1 MAIYHLSAKPVRRGA
16 GRSATAAAAYR
27 AGAEIADERTG
38 ITFDY
43 TRKQGVEH
51 SEIILPSSAARQ
63 DINWPR
69 DRAALWNAAEL
80 AEHRKDSRV
89 AREYELALPAELN
102 PKQRV
107 ALVQHFAQDIAD
119 RHGNAVDI
127 AIHAPHR
134 DGDKR
139 NHHAHLLA
147 TTRQVTPHGLG
158 GKTVIELSDTDRKK
172 RGLGPAAQEIDAI
185 RQRWAELS
193 NQALKEHGHDARIDH
208 RSLAAQRQEAQGLG
222 DTERAADL
230 NREPTRHLGVSATA
244 MERRGMPTDL
254 GDINRRIAEAAE
266 AGRLER
272 ESQAIH
278 RSTLDLGGDLM
289 AALRD
294 RNAAQAAQ
302 PGGQLVK
309 DTRRDARQAWA
320 RLRAGGK
327 GAGSAAEAPELI
339 DRRQTEDRFEQERL
353 MREQQEREAR
363 EREERERQRQRD
375 RDGGLGR

>member
-1 MAIYHLSAKPVRRGA
+1 MAHLRVAAQLRRPSVGECRRGPGSARPAPTTRSQGRCSPRRGLPAPRPSTQFLRTSYPVVTHLPHFIPTLYSPLIHPITPRPADPSPMAIYHLSAKPVRRGA

-38 ITFDY
+38 LTFDY

-51 SEIILPSSAARQ
+51 SEIILPTATARQ

-139 NHHAHLLA
+139 NQHAHLLA

-158 GKTVIELSDTDRKK
+158 NKTVIELSDTDRKK
-172 RGLGPAAQEIDAI
+172 RGLGPAAQE
-185 RQRWAELS
+185 S
-193 NQALKEHGHDARIDH
+193 
-208 RSLAAQRQEAQGLG
+208 
-222 DTERAADL
+222 
-230 NREPTRHLGVSATA
+230 V
-244 MERRGMPTDL
+244 
-254 GDINRRIAEAAE
+254 
-266 AGRLER
+266 
-272 ESQAIH
+272 
-278 RSTLDLGGDLM
+278 
-289 AALRD
+289 
-294 RNAAQAAQ
+294 
-302 PGGQLVK
+302 
-309 DTRRDARQAWA
+309 
-320 RLRAGGK
+320 
-327 GAGSAAEAPELI
+327 
-339 DRRQTEDRFEQERL
+339 
-353 MREQQEREAR
+353 AR
-363 EREERERQRQRD
+363 ET
-375 RDGGLGR
+375 